1 MYREFSRFDQWVAEQ
16 VTPQL
21 AEHTGELLGAVTEG
35 KYDRVEFDE
44 NYGLRI
50 FDEDESFPL
59 DSFSGGERD
68 VAALCARLA
77 LSRLVGG
84 QSGHPPEFLVLD
96 EVFGS
101 LDRDRRTQVLEM
113 LSTLA
118 ASTEAFRQLFIIS
131 HVDDVRTSAV
141 FNQIWRIQEGD
152 NGASRVEDITAGGGG
167 DEI

>member
-1 MYREFSRFDQWVAEQ
+1 M
-16 VTPQL
+16 
-21 AEHTGELLGAVTEG
+21 
-35 KYDRVEFDE
+35 
-44 NYGLRI
+44 
-50 FDEDESFPL
+50 

-113 LSTLA
+113 LGTLA

-131 HVDDVRTSAV
+131 HVDDVRTSSV
-141 FNQIWRIQEGD
+141 FNQVWRIQEGD
-152 NGASRVEDITAGGGG
+152 GGASRVEDITVSGGV
-167 DEI
+167 EES